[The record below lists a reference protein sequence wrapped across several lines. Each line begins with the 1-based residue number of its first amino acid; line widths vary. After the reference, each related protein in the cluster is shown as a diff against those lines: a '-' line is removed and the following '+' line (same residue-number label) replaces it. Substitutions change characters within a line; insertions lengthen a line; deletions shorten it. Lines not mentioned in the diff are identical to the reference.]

1 MEPSYLDDPA
11 FTVSVALAAGV
22 IGQALAH
29 HIRVPGIVVFLLA
42 GVLLGPD
49 GFGVVRPETMG
60 HGLEML
66 VGLAVAVILFEGGLN
81 LNIGRLRREAKT
93 IRRLIT
99 VGAIVTAAGGAVLAR
114 LLMGWTWTVAILF
127 GTLVIVTGPTVITP
141 LLRRIRVKASVQTV
155 LEAEGVL
162 IDPVGAIVAVVAL
175 EFVLE
180 GGGTEAA
187 FGLLGIPSR
196 LIVGALIGVIGGFF
210 IGWVLRYESL
220 VPDGLSNIFTL
231 ALVLVLFEISDA
243 VLSES
248 GIMTAA
254 VAGLVVGNMRTRVQ
268 RDLLEFKEQLTV
280 MLVAMLFV
288 LLAADVRLAEVAALG
303 APAVLT
309 ILGLMF
315 IVRPI
320 NVWVSSAGS
329 ALTANERLFMCWL
342 SPRGIVAAAV
352 ASLFAQLLVEAGFE
366 GGPELRAMVFMVIAA
381 TVVVQGLTGGWV
393 AKLLRV
399 NRPTDHGFVIVGAR
413 PVSRALAS
421 VLREGGRDV
430 VLIDSNASEARRA
443 ESEGFTVIFG
453 SADEERVLMRSDVE
467 GRHGFISL
475 TPNADTNLLICN
487 QVREISRRPSTYVAL
502 ARGGA
507 GARARRVHHHGHAVL
522 FGGAIEMGQWN
533 HRLEQGGATVVWWAL
548 QGPPREPWGS
558 GKLGPDLKAGH
569 HLIPLAFERN
579 RRLDPVSDAV
589 TFRPGDRV
597 ALLMTED
604 RPPELEARLREAGW
618 SRAVVQEAPAE
629 PVAT

>member
-1 MEPSYLDDPA
+1 MPPSYLEDPA
-11 FTVSVALAAGV
+11 FTVAVALAAGV
-22 IGQALAH
+22 IAQALAH

-49 GFGVVRPETMG
+49 GFGIVQPENMG

-99 VGAIVTAAGGAVLAR
+99 VGAMVTASGGAVLAH
-114 LLMGWTWTVAILF
+114 LIMGWNWTVSILF

-141 LLRRIRVKASVQTV
+141 LLRRIRVKKSLQTV

-187 FGLLGIPSR
+187 VGLLGIPWR
-196 LIVGALIGVIGGFF
+196 LIVGALIGVVGGLF
-210 IGWVLRYESL
+210 IGTVLRYEPL

-231 ALVLVLFEISDA
+231 ALVLVLFEVSNA
-243 VLSES
+243 VLPES
-248 GIMTAA
+248 GIMTVA

-288 LLAADVRLAEVAALG
+288 LLAADVRLAEVVALG
-303 APAVLT
+303 APAMLT

-329 ALTANERLFMCWL
+329 GMSTNERLFMSWL

-352 ASLFAQLLVEAGFE
+352 ASLFAQLLVEGGFE
-366 GGPELRAMVFMVIAA
+366 GGPELRAMVFLVIAA
-381 TVVVQGLTGGWV
+381 TVVIQGLTGGYV
-393 AKLLRV
+393 AKALGV
-399 NRPTDHGFVIVGAR
+399 SRPTDNGFVVVGAR
-413 PVSRALAS
+413 AVARALAT
-421 VLREGGRDV
+421 VLRDGGQEV

-453 SADEERVLMRSDVE
+453 SADEERVLVRSDVE

-475 TPNADTNLLICN
+475 TPNADTNLLIGN
-487 QVREISRRPSTYVAL
+487 QVREISRRPQTYVAL

-507 GARARRVHHHGHAVL
+507 GARARRVHHHGHEIL

-533 HRLEQGGATVVWWAL
+533 HRLEQGAATVVWWSL
-548 QGPPREPWGS
+548 RGPPSEPLGGGS
-558 GKLGPDLKAGH
+558 LGPDLKAGH
-569 HLIPLAFERN
+569 HLIPLAYERN
-579 RRLDPVSDAV
+579 RRVEPVSDAV
-589 TFRPGDRV
+589 VFRPGDRV
-597 ALLMTED
+597 AVLLSGD
-604 RPPELEARLREAGW
+604 RPPGLEDRLREAGW
-618 SRAVVQEAPAE
+618 VRGEIEAAEAE
-629 PVAT
+629 PVTT